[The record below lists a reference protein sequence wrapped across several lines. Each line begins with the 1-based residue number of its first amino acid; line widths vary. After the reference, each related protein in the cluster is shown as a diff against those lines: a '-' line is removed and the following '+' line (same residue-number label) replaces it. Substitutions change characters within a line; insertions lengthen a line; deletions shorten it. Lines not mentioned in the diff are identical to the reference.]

1 MYVAT
6 IRLRLLRIGEPAIY
20 SVTSEHNYI
29 QTLPNIVVPPYIL
42 PLLAHTAGVRHIQ
55 SKKKLKIKECV
66 THNSGHNL
74 NNKEMEN

>member
-1 MYVAT
+1 VAT
-6 IRLRLLRIGEPAIY
+6 IRLRLPRIAKLAIY

-42 PLLAHTAGVRHIQ
+42 PLLARAAGAHHIQ

-66 THNSGHNL
+66 THDGGHNS